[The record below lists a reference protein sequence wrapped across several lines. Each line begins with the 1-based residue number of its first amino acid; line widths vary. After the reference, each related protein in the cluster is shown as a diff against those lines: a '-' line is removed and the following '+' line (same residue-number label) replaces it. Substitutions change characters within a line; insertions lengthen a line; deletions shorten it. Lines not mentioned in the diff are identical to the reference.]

1 MDKRGA
7 NVPEASDGSRV
18 GNLLAGLGKFAI
30 DSMSGKRE
38 LMLARQKK
46 IDSKTIDLGFRG
58 LDAELDKERI
68 QQFGPLME
76 ATNITDIGPNTIRRQ
91 KGKPVDKDVIS
102 PKPDTPG
109 DKPKGGSRGIP
120 KSGKQGGIR
129 DTEQAVK
136 EKKITQEEGTYISKG
151 YAAKVGRKA
160 AASQPTTEDVAPES
174 GSSKMKTPVV
184 KKPKAQKPSG
194 AAPKKTNP
202 APKKP
207 KGPGNVGGYS
217 GNVGGN

>member
-7 NVPEASDGSRV
+7 NVPEASNGSRV

-30 DSMSGKRE
+30 DSLSGKRE

-58 LDAELDKERI
+58 LDAELDKQRI
-68 QQFGPLME
+68 AEFGPLME
-76 ATNITDIGPNTIRRQ
+76 SQNITDIGPNTIRIQ
-91 KGKPVDKDVIS
+91 KKGPQPKDAPT
-102 PKPDTPG
+102 PKSDTPG

-120 KSGKQGGIR
+120 KSGRQAGIR
-129 DTEQAVK
+129 DTEKAVK
-136 EKKITQEEGTYISKG
+136 EKRITQEEGTYISKG

-160 AASQPTTEDVAPES
+160 AASQPTTEDVAPENAT
-174 GSSKMKTPVV
+174 SKMKTPAV
-184 KKPKAQKPSG
+184 KKPTAKKPSG
-194 AAPKKTNP
+194 TAPKKTNP

>member
-7 NVPEASDGSRV
+7 NVPTASDGSRV

-30 DSMSGKRE
+30 DSLSGKRE
-38 LMLARQKK
+38 LMLSRQKR
-46 IDSKTIDLGFRG
+46 IDSRTIDLGFRA

-68 QQFGPLME
+68 SEFSPLMKSQG
-76 ATNITDIGPNTIRRQ
+76 ITDITPNSIRMQ
-91 KGKPVDKDVIS
+91 KTGA
-102 PKPDTPG
+102 PKAENPTPKADTPG

-120 KSGKQGGIR
+120 KSGKQGSIR

-160 AASQPTTEDVAPES
+160 AASQPTTEDAAPQS
-174 GSSKMKTPVV
+174 GTSKMKTPAV

-194 AAPKKTNP
+194 TAPKKTNP

>member
-7 NVPEASDGSRV
+7 NVPTASDGSRV

-30 DSMSGKRE
+30 DSLSGKRE

-46 IDSKTIDLGFRG
+46 IDSRTIDLGFRA

-68 QQFGPLME
+68 SEFSPVMKQQG
-76 ATNITDIGPNTIRRQ
+76 ITDITPNSIRMQ
-91 KGKPVDKDVIS
+91 KTGA
-102 PKPDTPG
+102 PKAENPTLKADTPG

-120 KSGKQGGIR
+120 KSGKQGSIR

-160 AASQPTTEDVAPES
+160 AASQPTTEDAAPQS
-174 GSSKMKTPVV
+174 GTSKMKTPAV

-194 AAPKKTNP
+194 TAPKKTNP

>member
-30 DSMSGKRE
+30 DSLSGKRQ
-38 LMLARQKK
+38 LMLDRQKK
-46 IDSKTIDLGFRG
+46 IDSKTIDLGFRS

-68 QQFGPLME
+68 QQFGPLMKSQD
-76 ATNITDIGPNTIRRQ
+76 ITDIGPNTIRRQ
-91 KGKPVDKDVIS
+91 KTGPVKTDAPT
-102 PKPDTPG
+102 PKSDTPG

-120 KSGKQGGIR
+120 KSGKQAGIR

-160 AASQPTTEDVAPES
+160 AASQPSTEDAAPES
-174 GSSKMKTPVV
+174 GTSKMKTPAV

-194 AAPKKTNP
+194 TTPKKTNP